1 MRSRLPSLAV
11 LALILASSCDSIGE
25 HSKEPIALEKVP
37 AEILAKAKE
46 QLPDAE
52 IYTAFTEVEDGQPV
66 YEFRAKMKTGKI
78 REVEITRD
86 GKVLN
91 ME

>member
-1 MRSRLPSLAV
+1 MV
-11 LALILASSCDSIGE
+11 LLTTLLFATGCESIGE
-25 HSKEPIALEKVP
+25 QFKEPIALDKVP
-37 AEILAKAKE
+37 AEILTMAKE

-52 IYTAFTEVEDGQPV
+52 IYAAFTEVEDGQPV

-78 REVEITRD
+78 RELEITRD

-91 ME
+91 KE